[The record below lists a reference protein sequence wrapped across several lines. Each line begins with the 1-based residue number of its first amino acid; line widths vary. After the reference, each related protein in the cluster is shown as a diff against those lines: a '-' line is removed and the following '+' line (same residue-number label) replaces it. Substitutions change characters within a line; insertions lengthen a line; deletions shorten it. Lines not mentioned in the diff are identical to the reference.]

1 METAFTG
8 HTEKQAPQPVQL
20 FVLITGIEI
29 PPSRGGIIIACASQ
43 GS

>member
-1 METAFTG
+1 MVIACTG

-20 FVLITGIEI
+20 SLLKTGIEI
-29 PPSRGGIIIACASQ
+29 PPSRGGICIALVSQ

>member
-1 METAFTG
+1 MVMACTG

-20 FVLITGIEI
+20 LLIKTGIEI
-29 PPSRGGIIIACASQ
+29 PPSRGGITIALTSQ